1 MLFRLAFYAAL
12 ITISALA
19 FAPDYSGL
27 PPAVSLSDTLN
38 HFAAFVTL
46 YLLFERAHPAF
57 TCKLRAALLALYA
70 VFIEIV
76 QHFLPTRSA
85 ELLDVAVDLSAIAL
99 SYLALR
105 MLRFLHVT
113 HG

>member
-1 MLFRLAFYAAL
+1 MAFL
-12 ITISALA
+12 
-19 FAPDYSGL
+19 PNYSGL
-27 PPAVSLSDTLN
+27 PDAVSLSDTLN

-46 YLLFERAHPAF
+46 YLLFERAHHEL

-70 VFIEIV
+70 VLIEIV

-85 ELLDVAVDLSAIAL
+85 ELADVAVDLSAIAL

-105 MLRFLHVT
+105 LIRS
-113 HG
+113 